1 MATYKTYDT
10 IGIREDL
17 QDAIYDISPTT
28 TPFMSTV
35 GRTKAKNTY
44 HEWQTDNL
52 ADVDLD
58 NAQVEVQD
66 ATSATLTPTTR
77 IGNRTQISDKVIQV
91 STTDDVVDKAGRS
104 TETAYQLAKASAEIK
119 RDMESI
125 LLSNQ
130 EADAGSSSSPRKLGG
145 LQTWLETNYVGSG
158 TAGSEGTTARTDGS
172 AAAFTEDMVKEAVK
186 SAYENGGTPTM
197 LLVSPT
203 QKQVISTFAGIA
215 GQRYQAPKSSP
226 TTIIGSADVYLS
238 DFGTLQVVP
247 DRFIPVQD
255 SGADTAFVLDSS
267 MANVA
272 YLRPFK
278 KTKLAK
284 MGDSEK
290 HLMNVEYTLVV
301 KNEKAHAIIADLAK

>member
-44 HEWQTDNL
+44 HEWQTDAL
-52 ADVDLD
+52 ASVDLD
-58 NAQVEVQD
+58 NAQVEGAD
-66 ATSATLTPTTR
+66 AVSPTLTPTER
-77 IGNRTQISDKVIQV
+77 VGNYTQISDKVVQV
-91 STTDDVVDKAGRS
+91 SVTDDVVDKAGRS

-125 LLSNQ
+125 LLSDQ
-130 EADAGSSSSPRKLGG
+130 AQSAGSSSTPRKLGG
-145 LQTWLETNYVGSG
+145 LGSWITTNTAD
-158 TAGSEGTTARTDGS
+158 TAGADI
-172 AAAFTEDMVKEAVK
+172 TEDMLKEAVLK
-186 SAYENGGTPTM
+186 AYTEGGEPSM
-197 LLVSPT
+197 LLVSPAN
-203 QKQVISTFAGIA
+203 KQVVSTFAGIA
-215 GQRYQAPKSSP
+215 EQRYQAPKSSP

-238 DFGTLQVVP
+238 DFGTLNVVP
-247 DRFIPVQD
+247 DRFLSDEI
-255 SGADTAFVLDSS
+255 SYVLDPS
-267 MANVA
+267 MASVA

-284 MGDSEK
+284 TGDSEK

-301 KNEKAHAIIADLAK
+301 KNEKAHAVIKDLT

>member
-10 IGIREDL
+10 VGIREDL

-44 HEWQTDNL
+44 HEWQTDAL
-52 ADVDLD
+52 AAVNLD
-58 NAQVEVQD
+58 NAQVEGAD
-66 ATSATLTPTTR
+66 AVSPTLTPTER
-77 IGNRTQISDKVIQV
+77 VGNYTQISDKVVQV
-91 STTDDVVDKAGRS
+91 SVTDDVVDKAGRS

-125 LLSNQ
+125 LLSDQ
-130 EADAGSSSSPRKLGG
+130 AQSAGSSSTPRKLGG
-145 LQTWLETNYVGSG
+145 LGSWITTNTAD
-158 TAGSEGTTARTDGS
+158 TAGAEM
-172 AAAFTEDMVKEAVK
+172 TEDMLKEAVLK
-186 SAYENGGTPTM
+186 AYTEGGEPSM
-197 LLVSPT
+197 LLVSPAN
-203 QKQVISTFAGIA
+203 KQVVSTFAGIA
-215 GQRYQAPKSSP
+215 EQRYQAPKSSP
-226 TTIIGSADVYLS
+226 TTIIGAADVYLS
-238 DFGTLQVVP
+238 DFGTLSVVP
-247 DRFIPVQD
+247 DRFLSDEI
-255 SGADTAFVLDSS
+255 SYVLDPS
-267 MANVA
+267 MASVA

-301 KNEKAHAIIADLAK
+301 KNEKAHAVIKDLT